1 MAKPTNEGKTGGR
14 ATESAAKGPERDGR
28 EAGSA
33 AAANA
38 PEVPARGWAHRHAGT
53 LYIVAVFSIIV
64 LVAVFRVGC
73 N

>member
-1 MAKPTNEGKTGGR
+1 MAKPTNEGKTSGR
-14 ATESAAKGPERDGR
+14 VTESAAKGPERDGR

-38 PEVPARGWAHRHAGT
+38 SAVPARGWAHRHAGT
-53 LYIVAVFSIIV
+53 LYIVGAFAVVV
-64 LVAVFRVGC
+64 LIAVLRAGC